1 MKRSPKVAH
10 HGSLHKRERA
20 CRSASPH
27 ASPHASPRHA
37 DADLSRPVEVVTDM
51 GKSRRFG
58 LTAHQAT
65 DQAFLDLFDQT
76 RADDLTA

>member
-27 ASPHASPRHA
+27 ASPWYT
-37 DADLSRPVEVVTDM
+37 DVDLGRPVEVVTDM
-51 GKSRRFG
+51 GQSRRLG
-58 LTAHQAT
+58 PTAHQAT
-65 DQAFLDLFDQT
+65 DQPFFNLFARMRSD
-76 RADDLTA
+76 RLIP